1 MENETPKAEKP
12 KQAKKRTVPQTDID
26 LGTVVTTVSEKW
38 NKSKWLTL
46 LWLKPTEFELDAQ
59 NYNII
64 LSSRLNDGG
73 TRPQITKAL
82 KVLDKKMDNHLSYV
96 KGYIT
101 DKYKKESAMS
111 YYNAFGI
118 ETKDG
123 RYSFPRDQNRRLAS
137 LELMLGGLDK
147 NGFNDKEFGKGFWTS
162 IQKDYQEL
170 TKQANALD
178 GAISANVGGKN
189 VLKSNLVKGLN
200 AIVNCIKANYPD
212 TYKQELRD
220 WGFQKE
226 KY

>member
-1 MENETPKAEKP
+1 MEKETPKTETT
-12 KQAKKRTVPQTDID
+12 KQTKKRTVPASDID
-26 LGTVVTTVSEKW
+26 LGAVVTKVNDKW
-38 NKSKWLTL
+38 KSNPWLTL
-46 LWLKPTEFELDAQ
+46 LWLKQDQFDSDAQ

-82 KVLDKKMDNHLSYV
+82 KVLDQKMDNHLSYV

-101 DKYKKESAMS
+101 DKYKKENAMS

-118 ETKDG
+118 ETKDS

-162 IQKDYQEL
+162 IKKDYQEL
-170 TKQANALD
+170 MKQANALD
-178 GAISANVGGKN
+178 GGISVNVGGKN
-189 VLKSNLVKGLN
+189 ILKSNLVKGLN
-200 AIVNCIKANYPD
+200 AIVNCIKSNYPD